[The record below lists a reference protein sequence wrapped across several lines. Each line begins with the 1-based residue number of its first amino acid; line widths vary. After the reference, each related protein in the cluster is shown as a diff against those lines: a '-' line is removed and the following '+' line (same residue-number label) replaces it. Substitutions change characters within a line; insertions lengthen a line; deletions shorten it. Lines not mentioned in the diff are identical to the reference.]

1 MVQRTPSTPAA
12 RFTIVS
18 AVYNV
23 ERYLGDFIASIEAQ
37 DFPLDQVQVV
47 MVDDG
52 STDSSPQMLAD
63 WQARRTGLVQVITK
77 ANGGQGSAR
86 NAGIEQA
93 RGEWITFIDPD
104 DTVAPSYL
112 SEVDAALRRHRR
124 VEMVATAARWSS
136 MPRENGNPTG

>member
-112 SEVDAALRRHRR
+112 SEVDAA
-124 VEMVATAARWSS
+124 
-136 MPRENGNPTG
+136 